1 MNKYKKEYHDTPF
14 KLYLAIA
21 IILAIYFSIYL
32 SEAISMQKNMYDFM
46 IYTTDILTVSYV
58 IVPLFLIILVSS
70 LSTNS
75 LNNLFLLR
83 YQKKSS
89 YYNTTL
95 KSIFF
100 VVTKFLFLLIGTI
113 AALSLFFLS
122 FQNEW
127 SVFAKKY
134 FKNYPLFLDYY
145 SPLLYLINSLILL
158 WLFLLFLGFL
168 YFILL
173 LLTKNTAFSLIGTIV
188 VIVAN
193 IAVTISHLELVSR
206 FFFTKHL
213 DLVQYMYVHKM
224 AYLLFPF
231 ELYLYWIILL
241 LILYILGYKLIHKLD
256 LDLKKGA

>member
-1 MNKYKKEYHDTPF
+1 MDKYKKAYHDAPI
-14 KLYLAIA
+14 KIYLAIA

-32 SEAISMQKNMYDFM
+32 FDAIPMQKNIYDFIM
-46 IYTTDILTVSYV
+46 HTTDILTVSYV
-58 IVPLFLIILVSS
+58 IVPLFLIVLVNS

-75 LNNLFLLR
+75 LNSLLLLR

-95 KSIFF
+95 KSILF

-113 AALSLFFLS
+113 TALSLFSLS

-127 SVFAKKY
+127 SVFAKNY
-134 FKNYPLFLDYY
+134 FKNFPQFLDYY
-145 SPLLYLINSLILL
+145 SPLLYLVNSLILL

-173 LLTKNTAFSLIGTIV
+173 LFTKNTAFSLIGTII

-193 IAVTISHLELVSR
+193 MAVTISHLELVSS

-213 DLVQYMYVHKM
+213 DFVQYIYINKM
-224 AYLLFPF
+224 ASSSFPF